1 MSIINQVLNELEKRG
16 VNAPLGEETL
26 RPVTPRKQSHLIL
39 YALLVLLLLI
49 LLVAVK
55 WYRGRSETPALEKY
69 VVMTAPT
76 GSTVPVPS
84 SAPLAAISTPVE
96 MAALGESGVPQS
108 VDSLHGKPLIEVK
121 SEEEPVVVPEAKKVA
136 RSKVGRARA
145 SVADNTDS
153 LLEEDPGQL
162 KTISPL
168 QRAENE
174 FSKGNLAVRE
184 GRTND
189 ALADY
194 ESALLADPT
203 YKPARRA
210 WAGLLVSLKRND
222 EAGQVLQRGLNRDS
236 NDTFFAMQLAR
247 LQVERGDV
255 PLALETLQKTLPY
268 AGEQADYQS
277 FVAALQQRQGRHEEA
292 IAHYQTAL
300 KLVPNNGLWLMGMGI
315 SLQAMQRKE
324 EARDAY
330 QRALASNSLSGQLQ
344 AFVQQKLK
352 ELQLIVLSR

>member
-26 RPVTPRKQSHLIL
+26 RPVTPRSQPRWLL
-39 YALLVLLLLI
+39 YMLLAAMLLI

-55 WYRGRSETPALEKY
+55 WYRGRAETPALEKS

-76 GSTVPVPS
+76 GSVVPVPS
-84 SAPLAAISTPVE
+84 SSPLAATSAPVE
-96 MAALGESGVPQS
+96 MAALSVSGVPQS

-136 RSKVGRARA
+136 TSKVGHARA

-162 KTISPL
+162 KTISVQ

-174 FSKGNLAVRE
+174 FVKANQAVQE

-189 ALADY
+189 ALAGY
-194 ESALLADPT
+194 ENALLADPT

-210 WAGLLVSLKRND
+210 WTGLLVSLKRND
-222 EAGQVLQRGLNRDS
+222 EAEHVLQKGLRHDS
-236 NDTFFAMQLAR
+236 HDTFFAMLLAR
-247 LQVERGDV
+247 LQVERGDI

-268 AGEQADYQS
+268 AGEQADFQS
-277 FVAALQQRQGRHEEA
+277 FVAALQQRQGHHDEA
-292 IAHYQTAL
+292 VAHYQIAL

-315 SLQAMQRKE
+315 SLQALQRKE

-330 QRALASNSLSGQLQ
+330 QRALASNSLSAQLQ
-344 AFVQQKLK
+344 AYVRQKLK
-352 ELQLIVLSR
+352 EL

>member
-26 RPVTPRKQSHLIL
+26 RPVASRKQSRLPL
-39 YALLVLLLLI
+39 YALLAVMLLI
-49 LLVAVK
+49 LLVALR
-55 WYRGRSETPALEKY
+55 WYPARTETPVPEKS
-69 VVMTAPT
+69 VVMATPLSSAVASS
-76 GSTVPVPS
+76 GALSPVS
-84 SAPLAAISTPVE
+84 SAPVE
-96 MAALGESGVPQS
+96 VAALSESGVPGAALS
-108 VDSLHGKPLIEVK
+108 SDSFHGKPLLEVK
-121 SEEEPVVVPEAKKVA
+121 SEEEPVVVQEVKKPA
-136 RSKVGRARA
+136 RSRAKRSRA
-145 SVADNTDS
+145 IVE
-153 LLEEDPGQL
+153 EEDGSLSTESLEQL
-162 KTISPL
+162 KRISPQ

-174 FSKGNLAVRE
+174 FNNANLAVRE

-189 ALADY
+189 ALAGY

-210 WAGLLVSLKRND
+210 WAGLLVNLKRND

-236 NDTFFAMQLAR
+236 HDTFFAMLLAR

-268 AGEQADYQS
+268 AGEHADYQS
-277 FVAALQQRQGRHEEA
+277 FVAALQQRQGSHDEA
-292 IAHYQTAL
+292 IAHYLIAL

-330 QRALASNSLSGQLQ
+330 QRALVSNSLSAQLQ

-352 ELQLIVLSR
+352 EL